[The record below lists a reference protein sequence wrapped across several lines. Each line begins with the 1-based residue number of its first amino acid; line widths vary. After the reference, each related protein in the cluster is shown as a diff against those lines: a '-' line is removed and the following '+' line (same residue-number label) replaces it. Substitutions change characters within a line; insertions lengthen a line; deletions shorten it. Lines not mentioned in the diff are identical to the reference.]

1 MDAGFSA
8 VVDPLQLAK
17 QGKRLNG
24 QLALQA
30 LPRLAV
36 LSCNSAVGKVEVDL
50 QFSRGEDQQNRVT
63 GSAGASFD
71 VICQRCL
78 GQMSL
83 QLDSEINIL
92 LLGSQEEGVENNDG
106 IVCKGKMPV
115 TDLIE
120 DELLLAMPMFP
131 KHRAGDCKIKREQVK
146 SAANGTGSGSGSDK
160 GQKTSREDNPFAVL
174 AKLKSGQKSQNQKK
188 DSRSGKKAG
197 KK

>member
-1 MDAGFSA
+1 MDAGFSS

-36 LSCNSAVGKVEVDL
+36 FSCKSAVGKVEVDL

-63 GSAGASFD
+63 GSASVSFE

-78 GQMSL
+78 EHMSL

-92 LLGSQEEGVENNDG
+92 LLGSQEEGNENNDG

-131 KHRAGDCKIKREQVK
+131 KHPAGDCEIKGEQVE
-146 SAANGTGSGSGSDK
+146 SAANDTGSGSNK
-160 GQKTSREDNPFAVL
+160 GRKTSREDNPFAVL